1 VSSASKTDPH
11 ELLKVYAALALRVN
25 VSNDLLHLLLRR
37 VLAHCSHKRAEV
49 AATIQMTNAASA
61 SSQYAEQWGAVRS
74 SQEQSGAVRSSQ
86 EQSGAVRSSQEQ
98 CGAVRSS
105 KAPTLKCVSTTHTC
119 TRLLERRRVRELCA
133 HNDTARV
140 AHLHAAVRTETQA
153 QEYPTVMV
161 PSPGCNMG
169 SAKQEKS
176 RCICCICAMLI

>member
-1 VSSASKTDPH
+1 MSSASKTDPH

-86 EQSGAVRSSQEQ
+86 EQSGAVRSS
-98 CGAVRSS
+98 
-105 KAPTLKCVSTTHTC
+105 KAPTQVCVDDTYLHAAVGTETSAG
-119 TRLLERRRVRELCA
+119 VV
-133 HNDTARV
+133 NDTARV

-153 QEYPTVMV
+153 REYPTVMV

-176 RCICCICAMLI
+176 RCICCICAMKI

>member
-1 VSSASKTDPH
+1 MLRQRQASMLSSG
-11 ELLKVYAALALRVN
+11 
-25 VSNDLLHLLLRR
+25 
-37 VLAHCSHKRAEV
+37 
-49 AATIQMTNAASA
+49 
-61 SSQYAEQWGAVRS
+61 EQSGAVRS

-86 EQSGAVRSSQEQ
+86 EQSGAVRLP
-98 CGAVRSS
+98 V
-105 KAPTLKCVSTTHTC
+105 KCVSTTHTC